1 MNDETGAA
9 CLMGAGSRRGET
21 GPGCVLGIES
31 SCDET
36 AAAVIRGGREILSNV
51 VASQIEIHRAYGG
64 VVPEVASR
72 QHVLAIVPVVERA
85 MRDAGL
91 GWDDLAGV
99 AVTFGPGLAGALLV
113 GVNHAKGLS
122 LARGLPLVG
131 VNHLEG
137 HIYANWAA
145 DARRSR
151 PLPELDFPLVCLIV
165 SGGHSDLLVMSD
177 HGEYHLLGRTID
189 DAAGEAFDKVARILG
204 LGYPG
209 GPAIQKAAE
218 QGDPTAI
225 PVPRAWL
232 RGTLDFSFSGLKTAM
247 LHLVEQR
254 KATPEGLTPEITADL
269 AAAFQESV
277 VDVLVEKTNQ
287 AIARRAEG
295 GQPVKQVLLAGGVAA
310 NSRLRQEMRRRLP
323 LPVFCPP
330 PALCTD
336 NAVGTAMAGYY
347 RLQRGVVSGLDLDV
361 DPSLR
366 LV

>member
-1 MNDETGAA
+1 
-9 CLMGAGSRRGET
+9 
-21 GPGCVLGIES
+21 
-31 SCDET
+31 
-36 AAAVIRGGREILSNV
+36 
-51 VASQIEIHRAYGG
+51 
-64 VVPEVASR
+64 
-72 QHVLAIVPVVERA
+72 
-85 MRDAGL
+85 
-91 GWDDLAGV
+91 
-99 AVTFGPGLAGALLV
+99 
-113 GVNHAKGLS
+113 
-122 LARGLPLVG
+122 

-145 DARRSR
+145 DARRPR
-151 PLPELDFPLVCLIV
+151 PLPELDFPLICLIV

-254 KATPEGLTPEITADL
+254 KAAPDGLTPEVTADL

-287 AIARRAEG
+287 AIARRAEA

-310 NSRLRQEMRRRLP
+310 NARLRQEMKRRLP

-330 PALCTD
+330 PTLCTD
-336 NAVGTAMAGYY
+336 NAVGTAMAGYF
-347 RLQRGVVSGLDLDV
+347 RLQRGQVSGLDLDV